1 MALDSVLHTV
11 SQRGSSITIDG
22 ATTLEIEGK
31 IFWICVEST
40 LSLNVGNSWLSTN
53 SNEHEESN
61 STEVTVYLG
70 DDNIG
75 DEFIVEMYS
84 DKKYGSIIF
93 KTVAGRSS
101 CPHEKGIA
109 KVLDPRI

>member
-22 ATTLEIEGK
+22 ATTLDIEGK

-53 SNEHEESN
+53 SNEREESN
-61 STEVTVYLG
+61 STEVTVYL
-70 DDNIG
+70 G

-93 KTVAGRSS
+93 FKLLPGEVAVLM
-101 CPHEKGIA
+101 K
-109 KVLDPRI
+109 KV